1 MTGVKNSPGHAPNQ
15 QVQFSGRCG
24 RPAFW
29 SSRRQLASGAV
40 VIYAAEFFRIL
51 RPASDAST
59 ANGIDTIMA
68 VPFPAD

>member
-1 MTGVKNSPGHAPNQ
+1 MCLDTRQISKCPADAGVRRSTG
-15 QVQFSGRCG
+15 
-24 RPAFW
+24 
-29 SSRRQLASGAV
+29 SRRQLGFGAV
-40 VIYAAEFFRIL
+40 VIYAAEFFWTL